1 MLRVPSKKLLLT
13 SIIACAVVI
22 AVMGSSFL
30 APVTSTSNTDLGSYW
45 SKKISTSIIL
55 TPEGVEYRVGTN
67 VHIDGMLK
75 GTSGISDAKVGVK
88 IILPNSTITYP
99 VQGSNVYTASDGGF
113 EFDFIPDDVGSYYL
127 IAIFSGTVKY
137 SFSSKSVSLNVQEAA
152 VPDPQ
157 EPKPVIKS
165 DSLITLTGVSST
177 VDVGKAAHADGLLS
191 SGAGI
196 AGATVE
202 LQVVLPDGTMTVP
215 DQGAQVVTDANGT
228 FSIDHTAMVA
238 GTYRFVA
245 TYAGSEL
252 YNASGANVSFM
263 AEVPLPSSKTETSLS
278 LTGGSSVLLGGTE
291 IVTGTLLGDDGK
303 AIAGAT
309 VVAYTVRPNG
319 VQTASSSF
327 VLDNNGQFTITYRP
341 SLEGVYVV
349 YASYAGDDDRK
360 PSSDSMSFT
369 VTSPPVDDD
378 EDAKYTVTSSGSV
391 YTATDADG
399 TVLTSGSNAATVIQ
413 YALDRLTS
421 GRTVQEKVLLKG
433 QFVLT
438 TSIKPSSY
446 TIIELEG
453 KATTSSTS
461 TTHMIYASGKSH
473 VTIQGGE
480 WDNNM
485 LHTVYNSDGV
495 ATGEIVNPN
504 GNPNGGLARDAF
516 YFASCNNVLVQNLKV
531 HSSPFG
537 NMEFLS
543 CSYCTLYK
551 VESYDSGD
559 MYTTVNADRGIS
571 IILAYCSN
579 CVVDSCYIHDSA
591 RGGVYFYT
599 EDDGTVQS
607 INNNVFRN
615 NRVERTECS
624 GLSLS
629 TRGKEDICNGGL
641 IENNTLV
648 DCGMDGVHP
657 MINVGYSDSS
667 GARFT
672 NNVIVRDNL
681 CYETGT
687 YHASKGSNGG
697 IFCSS
702 HDGLVTR
709 NEVRNITDF
718 GMLIYGD
725 RITVSHNKIDQP
737 KTSWA
742 PAIVIVDSN
751 YAEVVYNDI
760 YNRAGSASRDSI
772 AVYGSNSYNHIAYN
786 HIENSVRYA
795 VDITASSCVG
805 NIVEGNDIVGSGTI
819 HNLGTSS
826 VIRNNT

>member
-1 MLRVPSKKLLLT
+1 M
-13 SIIACAVVI
+13 I
-22 AVMGSSFL
+22 AVLGSSVL
-30 APVTSTSNTDLGSYW
+30 APITSTSNTDLRSYL
-45 SKKISTSIIL
+45 SKKISTSIVL
-55 TPEGVEYRVGTN
+55 TPEGSENRVGTN
-67 VHIDGMLK
+67 VHIDGMLN
-75 GTSGISDAKVGVK
+75 GTSGISDAKVGIK
-88 IILPNSTITYP
+88 IIPPNGTLTYP
-99 VQGSNVYTASDGGF
+99 VQGPTVYTTNDGRF
-113 EFDFIPDDVGSYYL
+113 DFDFIPCEAGSYYL
-127 IAIFSGTVKY
+127 ITIFSGTVKY
-137 SFSSKSVSLNVQEAA
+137 SLASKSMSLNVEEALI
-152 VPDPQ
+152 PEEEGPQ
-157 EPKPVIKS
+157 PMVKS
-165 DSLITLTGVSST
+165 SSLITLTGVSST
-177 VDVGKAAHADGLLS
+177 VDVGIAVRADGLLS
-191 SGAGI
+191 SGSGI
-196 AGATVE
+196 AGANVD
-202 LQVVLPDGTMTVP
+202 LQIVLPDGTMAVP
-215 DQGAQVVTDANGT
+215 DQGAQSITDADGT
-228 FSIDHTAMVA
+228 FSIDHTPVA
-238 GTYRFVA
+238 PGTYRYIA
-245 TYAGSEL
+245 TFAGNDI
-252 YNASGANVSFM
+252 YNASEANVTFV
-263 AEVPLPSSKTETSLS
+263 AEMPVPSSKARTSLS
-278 LTGGSSVLLGGTE
+278 LTGDASVLVGGTE
-291 IVTGTLLGDDGK
+291 IVTGTLLDDDGK
-303 AIAGAT
+303 AITGAT
-309 VVAYTVRPNG
+309 VTAYTVRPNG
-319 VQTASSSF
+319 VQTASSNF
-327 VLDNNGQFTITYRP
+327 VLDANGQFTITYRP
-341 SLEGVYVV
+341 SMEGVYVV
-349 YASYAGDDDRK
+349 YASYAGDDSYES
-360 PSSDSMSFT
+360 SSDSMSFA
-369 VTSPPVDDD
+369 VSSPPIVDDD
-378 EDAKYTVTSSGSV
+378 DDDAKYTITSSGST
-391 YTATDADG
+391 YTATDANDN
-399 TVLTSGSNAATVIQ
+399 VLTSGSNAATVIQ

-446 TIIELEG
+446 TTIELEG

-461 TTHMIYASGKSH
+461 ITHMIYASGKSF
-473 VTIQGGE
+473 VTIEGGE

-485 LHTVYNSDGV
+485 LHTIYSSDGK

-516 YFASCNNVLVQNLKV
+516 FFESCNNVLVQNLKV

-571 IILAYCSN
+571 IIFAYCSN

-591 RGGVYFYT
+591 RGGCYFYT
-599 EDDGTVQS
+599 EDDGSVQS

-672 NNVIVRDNL
+672 SNVIVRDNL

-718 GMLIYGD
+718 GMLLYGD
-725 RITVSHNKIDQP
+725 RITASYNKIDQP
-737 KTSWA
+737 KTLWA

-751 YAEVVYNDI
+751 YAEVVYNEI
-760 YNRAGSASRDSI
+760 YDRAGSASRDSI
-772 AVYGSNSYNHIAYN
+772 VVYGPNSYNHIAFN

-795 VDITASSCVG
+795 VDISASSCVG

-819 HNLGTSS
+819 HNVGTST
-826 VIRNNT
+826 VVRNNT